1 MNAERKKNIIL
12 VMSGG
17 SGQRFGAD
25 TPKQYCDMGGRPVI
39 EYALD
44 ACKFSSADDI
54 VIVTAREYLDI
65 VYQKYG
71 FPTTVG
77 GSNRTISL
85 YNGLQYVKQH
95 YNCDKLIV
103 VNAVCPLMSEEQ
115 IDRYFELLDDYDY
128 VLTAWR
134 IVSSLHKFDGT
145 NIDRNDYFQC
155 MEPEAYR
162 FDMLYANYKANFPAP
177 YIFHQMPKNARGFYC
192 FDYPYTMKITYAFD
206 IKIAYFFYKE
216 LIANPRRER
225 NRIKMNQRLLSFG
238 QQQVTEWLLSVGHIM
253 EELVNRWE
261 LVDYSI
267 NPWAQT
273 SCVFEAK
280 SQKYGD
286 VIVKIH
292 SPKGNYDT
300 ELEYYRKN
308 KLPEMAPML
317 DYDEEYRA
325 LLLKKVI
332 PGNQVK
338 FECTDPDLR
347 KLYDNINQSWIS
359 LNDLEIERK
368 EIPTVLDYM
377 ETIIRI
383 AKNNN
388 YRKAY
393 RSRLVDISYIFW
405 KQLFENENQYF
416 LHRDLHKRNI
426 LRGAYGVNVIDPLGI
441 IGPKEFEFA
450 ISFVIELRNLSGLS
464 VRERY
469 LEMLDYF
476 SVYCPR
482 HRLEAAVF
490 FTWVYKIEEYIFS
503 KNDNYKMLDAAI
515 ESLNNV
521 FFNGIELP
529 AEKVDKFVDSLIE
542 A

>member
-1 MNAERKKNIIL
+1 MNAEGKKSIIL

-44 ACKFSSADDI
+44 ACRFSSADDI
-54 VIVTAREYLDI
+54 VIVTAKEYLDI
-65 VYQKYG
+65 VHQKYG
-71 FPTTVG
+71 YPTTVG

-85 YNGLQYVKQH
+85 YNGLQYVKKH
-95 YNCDKLIV
+95 YNCHKLIV

-115 IDRYFELLDDYDY
+115 LDRYFALLDDYDY

-162 FDMLYANYKANFPAP
+162 FELLYENYRADFPAP
-177 YIFHQMPKNARGFYC
+177 YIFHQMPEKATGFYC

-206 IKIAYFFYKE
+206 IKVANLFYKE
-216 LIANPRRER
+216 IIASPRRER
-225 NRIKMNQRLLSFG
+225 TRIKMNQRLLSFG
-238 QQQVTEWLLSVGHIM
+238 QQHVTEWLLEVGHIM

-261 LVDYSI
+261 LGDYSI
-267 NPWAQT
+267 NPQAQT

-280 SQKYGD
+280 SQKYGA

-292 SPKGNYDT
+292 SPKGNYDA
-300 ELEYYRKN
+300 ELEYYRKS
-308 KLPEMAPML
+308 KFPEMTPLL
-317 DYDEEYRA
+317 DYDDDYRA
-325 LLLKKVI
+325 LLLKKII

-338 FECTDPDLR
+338 FDYADPDLR
-347 KLYDNINQSWIS
+347 KLYDDVNQYWIS
-359 LNDLEIERK
+359 LEDIDIDYK
-368 EIPTVLDYM
+368 KIPTVFDHL
-377 ETIIRI
+377 ETNVRI
-383 AKNNN
+383 ARDNN
-388 YRKAY
+388 YQKAY

-405 KQLFENENQYF
+405 KQLFENADQYF

-426 LRGAYGVNVIDPLGI
+426 LRGSHGVNVIDPLGI
-441 IGPKEFEFA
+441 IGPKEFEFT
-450 ISFVIELRNLSGLS
+450 IPFIVELRSMSGLS
-464 VRERY
+464 ARDKY
-469 LEMLDYF
+469 LKMLDYF
-476 SVYCPR
+476 SVYCDR
-482 HRLEAAVF
+482 NRLEAAVF

-503 KNDNYKMLDAAI
+503 KNDNYKMFDKAI
-515 ESLNNV
+515 GALNDV
-521 FFNGIELP
+521 FFDGIELP
-529 AEKVDKFVDSLIE
+529 AEKVETFLNRLIE